1 MKGSEINIQNVLFN
15 KTRIGFIN
23 VLKKMNAKISI
34 SNIKTKQN
42 EKTAD
47 ISVKYS
53 QKLKGVILNK
63 KEVVN
68 MIDEIPIFALIAC
81 YADGTTKVCD
91 ALELRYKESDR
102 IKSMEEGLIAVGI
115 KVTSTIDSIEING
128 GEILGGKINSYGDHR
143 IAMAFAIAALVSK
156 KSITIVDTQNIS
168 TSFPNFIDL
177 MREQWAN
184 VYEL

>member
-1 MKGSEINIQNVLFN
+1 
-15 KTRIGFIN
+15 
-23 VLKKMNAKISI
+23 MNAKISI

-81 YADGTTKVCD
+81 YANGTTKVSD
-91 ALELRYKESDR
+91 AIELRYKESDR
-102 IKSMEEGLIAVGI
+102 IESIIYNLKKCGAKISELNDGFIIYKSKMLYNTSI
-115 KVTSTIDSIEING
+115 KDFN
-128 GEILGGKINSYGDHR
+128 DHR
-143 IAMAFAIAALVSK
+143 IAMMCEILYLVENK
-156 KSITIVDTQNIS
+156 KINTLENKVIK
-168 TSFPNFIDL
+168 TSFPNFYQQIRKL
-177 MREQWAN
+177 
-184 VYEL
+184 YEKV

>member
-1 MKGSEINIQNVLFN
+1 MKGSEIHIQNVLFN

-53 QKLKGVILNK
+53 QKLKGIILNK

-68 MIDEIPIFALIAC
+68 MIDEITIFALIAC
-81 YADGTTKVCD
+81 YANGTTKVSD
-91 ALELRYKESDR
+91 AIELRYNLPIID
-102 IKSMEEGLIAVGI
+102 KSLIDIASETYDLENLYFDST
-115 KVTSTIDSIEING
+115 KTS
-128 GEILGGKINSYGDHR
+128 
-143 IAMAFAIAALVSK
+143 VSK
-156 KSITIVDTQNIS
+156 LVNNI
-168 TSFPNFIDL
+168 
-177 MREQWAN
+177 
-184 VYEL
+184 